1 MGISGKRIVL
11 GVTGGVAAYKAAA
24 LTRELQRA
32 GARVQVVMT
41 EAGARFVGPATF
53 QALTGEPVF
62 VDQWDTRIANGMAHI
77 ELSRAA
83 DAIVIAPASADF
95 MASLA
100 QGRAGDL
107 LATLCLARECPLAVA
122 PAMNRQMWENP
133 ATQRNV
139 QQLRDDGIAVIGP
152 DSGDQA
158 CGETGMGRMLEPDAL
173 VEAIG
178 AWLAPKRLAGRRVL
192 LTAGPTFEPIDPVRG
207 ITNRSSGKMGF
218 AIARACVAA
227 GADVTLVAGPVSLP
241 TPWAV
246 RRINVQTAQQ
256 MHDTV
261 HGELDTASAAARAHD
276 LFIAVAAVADW
287 RPANYRDSK
296 IKKTDGNAVPEL
308 AFAQNRDIL
317 ASVAQR
323 EHPPYCVGFAAE
335 SESLEAHGLDK
346 LARKGI
352 PMLVANIGHETF
364 GLDDNELLILEHG
377 SQTRLARAPKALL
390 AHELVRHIAE
400 RLS

>member
-1 MGISGKRIVL
+1 
-11 GVTGGVAAYKAAA
+11 
-24 LTRELQRA
+24 
-32 GARVQVVMT
+32 MT
-41 EAGARFVGPATF
+41 EAGTRFVGPATF

-83 DAIVIAPASADF
+83 DAIVVAPASADF
-95 MASLA
+95 IASIA

-107 LATLCLARECPLAVA
+107 LTTLCLARECPLAVA

-133 ATQRNV
+133 ATRRNV
-139 QQLRDDGIAVIGP
+139 QQVRDDGVEVIGP

-173 VEAIG
+173 VEAIS
-178 AWLAPKRLAGRRVL
+178 AWLSPKWLAGRRVL

-218 AIARACVAA
+218 AIAQACVAA
-227 GADVTLVAGPVSLP
+227 GAEVTLIAGPVALP

-246 RRINVQTAQQ
+246 RRIDVQTARQ
-256 MHDTV
+256 MYDAV
-261 HGELDTASAAARAHD
+261 HAEFDTASAAARSHD

-287 RPANYRDSK
+287 RPATYRDSK
-296 IKKTDGNAVPEL
+296 IKKTDDREVPEL
-308 AFAQNRDIL
+308 AFAQNPDIL

-323 EHPPYCVGFAAE
+323 ARPPYCVGFAAE
-335 SESLEAHGLDK
+335 SESLEAHGRDK

-364 GLDDNELLILEHG
+364 GLDDNELLILEQSG
-377 SQTRLARAPKALL
+377 QTRLARAPKALL
-390 AHELVRHIAE
+390 AQELVRHIAG
-400 RLS
+400 RLG

>member
-1 MGISGKRIVL
+1 MSISGKRIVL
-11 GVTGGVAAYKAAA
+11 GITGGVAAYKAAV

-95 MASLA
+95 IASLA
-100 QGRAGDL
+100 QGHAGNL

-133 ATQRNV
+133 ATQRNA
-139 QQLRDDGIAVIGP
+139 QQLRDDGIEVIGP

-173 VEAIG
+173 VEAID

-227 GADVTLVAGPVSLP
+227 GAEVTLVAGPVALAS
-241 TPWAV
+241 PWGV
-246 RRINVQTAQQ
+246 RRISVETARQ
-256 MHDTV
+256 MHDAV
-261 HGELDTASAAARAHD
+261 HAELDAASAAARPHD

-287 RPANYRDSK
+287 RPATYRDRK
-296 IKKTDGNAVPEL
+296 IKKTDDRPVPEL
-308 AFAQNRDIL
+308 AFAQNPDIL
-317 ASVAQR
+317 ASVAR
-323 EHPPYCVGFAAE
+323 RSHPPYCVGFAAE
-335 SESLEAHGLDK
+335 SETLEAHGRDK

-364 GLDDNELLILEHG
+364 GLDDNELLILEHSG
-377 SQTRLARAPKALL
+377 QTRLARAPKDLL
-390 AHELVRHIAE
+390 AHELIRHIAE
-400 RLS
+400 RLG